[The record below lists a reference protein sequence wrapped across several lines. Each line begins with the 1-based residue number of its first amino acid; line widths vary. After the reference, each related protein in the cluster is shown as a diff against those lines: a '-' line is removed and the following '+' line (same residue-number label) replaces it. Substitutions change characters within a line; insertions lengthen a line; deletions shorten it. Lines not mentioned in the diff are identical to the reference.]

1 MFSSELK
8 IFRYGTH
15 GHTCRTNSVRVFV
28 ASPHDTLLFKLSA
41 ILAVCV
47 ELDAASTVESLC
59 IACNQIEFVF
69 NENEQITWNR
79 IQWVS
84 PSKNM
89 QTIQQQELC
98 ETVAIASIQ
107 CHR

>member
-41 ILAVCV
+41 ILAVCI
-47 ELDAASTVESLC
+47 ELDAAQLNLC
-59 IACNQIEFVF
+59 VL
-69 NENEQITWNR
+69 R
-79 IQWVS
+79 
-84 PSKNM
+84 
-89 QTIQQQELC
+89 
-98 ETVAIASIQ
+98 AIKSNLFLM
-107 CHR
+107 RMNK